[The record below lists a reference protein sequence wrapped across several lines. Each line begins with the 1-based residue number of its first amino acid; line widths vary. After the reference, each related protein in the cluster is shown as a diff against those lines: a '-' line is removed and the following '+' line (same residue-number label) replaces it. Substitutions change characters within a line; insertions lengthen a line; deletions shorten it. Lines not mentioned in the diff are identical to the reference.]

1 MTEFDELLKAKAE
14 QAEYPYRASAWRQF
28 CRRAGIR
35 ALTGGQIAAIA
46 VSGTAVAGLVV
57 WGVASH
63 IGRQPAAE
71 PAPVEV
77 AVVAPDTAAILPDDT
92 FVVEEIQPAA
102 VPAKPAPVVQR
113 EMPAAK
119 PEEVKTSVFWDMGI
133 RLAYDIHL
141 YKHYCLEVSGG
152 VKNVLDMYQRDLDKG
167 ENRDADYI
175 YGPTQPRTYFVGLRL
190 KL

>member
-1 MTEFDELLKAKAE
+1 MTEFDKLLKAKAE

-77 AVVAPDTAAILPDDT
+77 AVVAPDTTAIVPEDT
-92 FVVEEIQPAA
+92 FVVEEIQPA

-119 PEEVKTSVFWDMGI
+119 PEEVKTSVVEKPAQAKPEPFRGRPVIINVDT
-133 RLAYDIHL
+133 
-141 YKHYCLEVSGG
+141 
-152 VKNVLDMYQRDLDKG
+152 VKDNVPSD
-167 ENRDADYI
+167 EE
-175 YGPTQPRTYFVGLRL
+175 LR
-190 KL
+190 KRNSQIIVE

>member
-35 ALTGGQIAAIA
+35 ALTGGQIATIA

-63 IGRQPAAE
+63 IVRQPAAE

-77 AVVAPDTAAILPDDT
+77 AVVAPDTAAILPEDT

-102 VPAKPAPVVQR
+102 PAKPAPVVQR

-119 PEEVKTSVFWDMGI
+119 PEEVKTSVVEKPAQAKPEPFRGRPVIINVDT
-133 RLAYDIHL
+133 
-141 YKHYCLEVSGG
+141 
-152 VKNVLDMYQRDLDKG
+152 VKDNVPSD
-167 ENRDADYI
+167 EE
-175 YGPTQPRTYFVGLRL
+175 LR
-190 KL
+190 KRNSQIIVE

>member
-46 VSGTAVAGLVV
+46 AVAGLVV

-77 AVVAPDTAAILPDDT
+77 AVVADTAAILPEDT
-92 FVVEEIQPAA
+92 FVVEEIQPA
-102 VPAKPAPVVQR
+102 VPAKPATVVQR

-119 PEEVKTSVFWDMGI
+119 PEEVKTSVVEKPAQAKPEPFHGRPVIINVDT
-133 RLAYDIHL
+133 
-141 YKHYCLEVSGG
+141 
-152 VKNVLDMYQRDLDKG
+152 VKDNVPSD
-167 ENRDADYI
+167 EE
-175 YGPTQPRTYFVGLRL
+175 LR
-190 KL
+190 KRNSQIIVE

>member
-1 MTEFDELLKAKAE
+1 MAAQKKMLRTPDNYAYLLLDVEPVKNFTISVNGK
-14 QAEYPYRASAWRQF
+14 
-28 CRRAGIR
+28 
-35 ALTGGQIAAIA
+35 LTGSML
-46 VSGTAVAGLVV
+46 VPHLAGY
-57 WGVASH
+57 
-63 IGRQPAAE
+63 I
-71 PAPVEV
+71 
-77 AVVAPDTAAILPDDT
+77 DKD
-92 FVVEEIQPAA
+92 
-102 VPAKPAPVVQR
+102 
-113 EMPAAK
+113 
-119 PEEVKTSVFWDMGI
+119 EEVKTPVFWDMGI

>member
-1 MTEFDELLKAKAE
+1 MTEFDKLLKAKAE

-71 PAPVEV
+71 PEPVEV
-77 AVVAPDTAAILPDDT
+77 AIVAPDTTAIVPEDT

-119 PEEVKTSVFWDMGI
+119 PEEVKTSVVEKPAQAKPEPFRGRPVIINVDT
-133 RLAYDIHL
+133 
-141 YKHYCLEVSGG
+141 
-152 VKNVLDMYQRDLDKG
+152 VKDNVPSD
-167 ENRDADYI
+167 EE
-175 YGPTQPRTYFVGLRL
+175 LR
-190 KL
+190 KRNSQIIVE

>member
-46 VSGTAVAGLVV
+46 VSGAAVAGLVV
-57 WGVASH
+57 WGLASH

-77 AVVAPDTAAILPDDT
+77 AVVAPDTTAIVPEDT

-119 PEEVKTSVFWDMGI
+119 PEEVKTSV
-133 RLAYDIHL
+133 
-141 YKHYCLEVSGG
+141 
-152 VKNVLDMYQRDLDKG
+152 VKKPAQAKPEPFRGRPVIINVDTVKDNVPSD
-167 ENRDADYI
+167 EE
-175 YGPTQPRTYFVGLRL
+175 LR
-190 KL
+190 KRNSQIIVE

>member
-46 VSGTAVAGLVV
+46 VSCVAVAGLVI
-57 WGVASH
+57 WGLASH

-71 PAPVEV
+71 PEPVEV
-77 AVVAPDTAAILPDDT
+77 TVVAPDTTAIVPEDT

-119 PEEVKTSVFWDMGI
+119 PEEVKTSVVEKPAQAKPEPFRGRPVIINVDT
-133 RLAYDIHL
+133 
-141 YKHYCLEVSGG
+141 
-152 VKNVLDMYQRDLDKG
+152 VKDNVPSD
-167 ENRDADYI
+167 EE
-175 YGPTQPRTYFVGLRL
+175 LR
-190 KL
+190 KRNSQIIVE